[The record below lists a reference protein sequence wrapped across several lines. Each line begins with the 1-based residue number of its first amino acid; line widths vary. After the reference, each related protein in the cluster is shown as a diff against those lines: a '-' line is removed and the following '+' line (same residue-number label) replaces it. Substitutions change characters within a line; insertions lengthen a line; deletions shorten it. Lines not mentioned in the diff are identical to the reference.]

1 MRSAA
6 LVLSAIA
13 LVACAGDDDAS
24 STTTPAVE
32 LSTSTSTTST
42 TTSPP
47 RTTAVETTA
56 RTASTAPAASTA
68 PTMPSSSPTTVA
80 PTTATAGV
88 VVPEGFEQVAATA
101 TAADGTVCE
110 LCLWLAANGDQRA
123 RGLMY
128 VTDLGGPDGMIFRY
142 DSPHTSAFWMK
153 NTVMPLSIA
162 FFDQGGAY
170 LDAFDMAPCSADPC
184 PLYPTPENF
193 VNAIEVP
200 QGMLDELA
208 IAPGSVLAVSDLPCG
223 GG

>member
-6 LVLSAIA
+6 LVLIAIA
-13 LVACAGDDDAS
+13 LVACADDDAS
-24 STTTPAVE
+24 NTTTAAVA

-42 TTSPP
+42 TSPP
-47 RTTAVETTA
+47 STTAAETTA
-56 RTASTAPAASTA
+56 PTASTAPAASTA

-80 PTTATAGV
+80 TPTAAAGT

-110 LCLWLAANGDQRA
+110 LCLWLAATGDQRA

-162 FFDQGGAY
+162 FFNQGGIY

-184 PLYPTPENF
+184 PLYPTPESF

-208 IAPGSVLAVSDLPCG
+208 IAPGSVLAVSDLPCE
-223 GG
+223 

>member
-6 LVLSAIA
+6 LVLIAIA
-13 LVACAGDDDAS
+13 LVACADDDDAS
-24 STTTPAVE
+24 STTTAAVA

-42 TTSPP
+42 TSPP
-47 RTTAVETTA
+47 STTDAETI
-56 RTASTAPAASTA
+56 APPASTA
-68 PTMPSSSPTTVA
+68 PTSSTAPSMSSSSPTTVA
-80 PTTATAGV
+80 STTAAAGA

-110 LCLWLAANGDQRA
+110 LCLWVAATGDQRA

-128 VTDLGGPDGMIFRY
+128 VTDLGGPDGMIFPY

-208 IAPGSVLAVSDLPCG
+208 IAPGSVLTVSDLPCE
-223 GG
+223 